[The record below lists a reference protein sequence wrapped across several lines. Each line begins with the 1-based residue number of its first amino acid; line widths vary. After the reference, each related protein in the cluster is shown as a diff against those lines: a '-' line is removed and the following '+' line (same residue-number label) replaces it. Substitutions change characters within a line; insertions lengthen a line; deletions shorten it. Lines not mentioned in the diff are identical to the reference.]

1 MITPFF
7 HLDCF
12 IYEPIE
18 KMMESFKEK
27 FKIAKVLA
35 SIFTHSSTLE
45 ENESYH
51 KWINENPEHQKI
63 ADRILNQRTY
73 EEHSLLIKSFSSQKA
88 WEKIYPLLKGEKAP
102 NLFLWK
108 RSMRYAAL
116 ILLLMIPVSYPIYK
130 WISEEPISEINP
142 GTHGGEVTLSNG
154 TTFKIPEGALPE
166 GTSKMFII
174 DSKGINYQMPT
185 NKPQIKEIKN
195 TLQTLH
201 GMECHITLSDGTKVH
216 LNAESQLIYPVCFS
230 NEQRIVQIKGEAYFD
245 VAPDSEHPFI
255 VQTPYT
261 SIQVTGTTFNVRAY
275 PDENIESTTLIN
287 GSIKIKSKNED
298 FELTPNQHFIFD
310 KNSKRNTV
318 TNVNTELYTSWES
331 GSFIFKNIPLESVM
345 SYLSKWYGFK
355 YTFEDDAVKQVKI
368 GAYLNRYANMNPII
382 DMIKELNLVDI
393 KQREGVL
400 HISYK

>member
-88 WEKIYPLLKGEKAP
+88 WEKIYPLLNGEKAP

-116 ILLLMIPVSYPIYK
+116 ILLLMIPASYPIYK
-130 WISEEPISEINP
+130 
-142 GTHGGEVTLSNG
+142 GEFYQFNLSSCIRQQNSLTAQFVSFSLSNLANI
-154 TTFKIPEGALPE
+154 FYP
-166 GTSKMFII
+166 
-174 DSKGINYQMPT
+174 
-185 NKPQIKEIKN
+185 PQF
-195 TLQTLH
+195 LQ
-201 GMECHITLSDGTKVH
+201 
-216 LNAESQLIYPVCFS
+216 
-230 NEQRIVQIKGEAYFD
+230 
-245 VAPDSEHPFI
+245 
-255 VQTPYT
+255 
-261 SIQVTGTTFNVRAY
+261 
-275 PDENIESTTLIN
+275 
-287 GSIKIKSKNED
+287 
-298 FELTPNQHFIFD
+298 
-310 KNSKRNTV
+310 
-318 TNVNTELYTSWES
+318 
-331 GSFIFKNIPLESVM
+331 
-345 SYLSKWYGFK
+345 
-355 YTFEDDAVKQVKI
+355 
-368 GAYLNRYANMNPII
+368 
-382 DMIKELNLVDI
+382 
-393 KQREGVL
+393 
-400 HISYK
+400 